1 MGKYVLNI
9 NGEEVSSTNISYQD
23 LVFLVNEFIKN
34 NNYAPRDKDFKLTN
48 NLPSSQTLYK
58 ILKENSISCFDF
70 WSQFGTNTRRYIS
83 NLIPNVAE
91 WMIQYIDGGYE
102 VAKNILANDN
112 HKIKFVCPLCGNKV
126 YRSPNYVHKYGF
138 NCPVCSDGISYPNKF
153 AYELLNQLSNVY
165 HFDSLE
171 HEYCPTWA
179 GRYRYDNYF
188 EYNGSSY
195 ILEMDGGFHKNNI
208 HTKSDYTLE
217 DRKRIDKE
225 KDLLAINH
233 DIKIIRIDCDP
244 STFDTIKTN
253 ILKSDL
259 NNIFD
264 LNIVNFNKCNEF
276 AMKNIIKEVC
286 EYYNDNQ
293 TMNLLEISK
302 HFNLHKVT
310 IRKYLK
316 NGAKLGW
323 CKYNPYDS
331 MRNYQSEKYGCH
343 LSVEN
348 PNTKEK
354 ILFDSINQL
363 ASKSDDIFGIK
374 MARTSIQNYIDTG
387 KLYKGFIISSI

>member
-70 WSQFGTNTRRYIS
+70 WSQFGTDTRRYIS

-112 HKIKFVCPLCGNKV
+112 HKIKFICPLCGNKV
-126 YRSPNYVHKYGF
+126 SRSPNYVHKYGF

-188 EYNGSSY
+188 EYNGNSY
-195 ILEMDGGFHKNNI
+195 ILEICQLG
-208 HTKSDYTLE
+208 
-217 DRKRIDKE
+217 
-225 KDLLAINH
+225 
-233 DIKIIRIDCDP
+233 DC
-244 STFDTIKTN
+244 
-253 ILKSDL
+253 IL
-259 NNIFD
+259 
-264 LNIVNFNKCNEF
+264 
-276 AMKNIIKEVC
+276 
-286 EYYNDNQ
+286 
-293 TMNLLEISK
+293 
-302 HFNLHKVT
+302 
-310 IRKYLK
+310 
-316 NGAKLGW
+316 
-323 CKYNPYDS
+323 
-331 MRNYQSEKYGCH
+331 
-343 LSVEN
+343 
-348 PNTKEK
+348 
-354 ILFDSINQL
+354 
-363 ASKSDDIFGIK
+363 
-374 MARTSIQNYIDTG
+374 
-387 KLYKGFIISSI
+387 